1 MQQALQW
8 VRWLLLLKLT
18 LDLQVQPRI
27 LDQTLAN
34 RRRGVAPSGIERSDL
49 AAREL
54 LLSDRLTQPLTRLGV
69 DARDRH
75 QRLHRR
81 LRGDLTAADP
91 LLDRSRQI
99 LHQSQVARH
108 PAWAAVEASRQLFLA
123 PTRAARQLGQQP
135 SLLQRRVAGGVA
147 QAALQDQ
154 RLGLAQ
160 IPQRRL
166 DRVLLKSLQRPK
178 SLVAVDDHI
187 ALRRL
192 CIAHD
197 DDRLLL
203 SVDLEGDQQTP
214 LTLRAEHPQPL
225 VTPLQ
230 LVKLKLHR
238 LLGPPR

>member
-1 MQQALQW
+1 LPKLDEQHLQTSAQQVALGLRDLGSQSSPLAHAATRPRQQAIEVMQQALQW

-34 RRRGVAPSGIERSDL
+34 RRRGVAPGGIERGDL
-49 AAREL
+49 AARQL

-69 DARDRH
+69 DACDRH

-81 LRGDLTAADP
+81 LCGDLTAADP
-91 LLDRSRQI
+91 VLDRSRQI

-108 PAWAAVEASRQLFLA
+108 PAGAAVKASRQLLLA

-166 DRVLLKSLQRPK
+166 DRVLLKSL
-178 SLVAVDDHI
+178 
-187 ALRRL
+187 
-192 CIAHD
+192 
-197 DDRLLL
+197 
-203 SVDLEGDQQTP
+203 
-214 LTLRAEHPQPL
+214 
-225 VTPLQ
+225 
-230 LVKLKLHR
+230 
-238 LLGPPR
+238 